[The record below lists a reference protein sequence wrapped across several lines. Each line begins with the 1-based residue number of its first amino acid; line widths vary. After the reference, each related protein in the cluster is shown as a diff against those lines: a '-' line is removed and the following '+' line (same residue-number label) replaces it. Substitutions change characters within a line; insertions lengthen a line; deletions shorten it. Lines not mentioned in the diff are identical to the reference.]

1 MTSVH
6 FALIHAYVGKS
17 FKVVVTEGGEF
28 SIGVDCLVLRYGYI
42 FWGGKGERKSIYKLK
57 KRIIPIISNIGSIE
71 HATEWL
77 GSCTSATPHQA
88 LPNSKFKKHGFCRY
102 GDVRSY
108 T

>member
-1 MTSVH
+1 VH

-17 FKVVVTEGGEF
+17 FKVVGSEGGEF
-28 SIGVDCLVLRYGYI
+28 SIGVVCLVLRYGYI
-42 FWGGKGERKSIYKLK
+42 FWGGKGERISIYILQ

-71 HATEWL
+71 HGATEWL

-88 LPNSKFKKHGFCRY
+88 LPNPKFKKRGFCRY